1 MGHFISIAG
10 DDAVFRLMSQ
20 FSWVHEF
27 SIAESAIPKNH
38 KNDYR

>member
-20 FSWVHEF
+20 FSVHEF
-27 SIAESAIPKNH
+27 SIAESPIPKNH